1 MTRAPA
7 IGGAPEPLGVTPCG
21 DGVNVAVFSA
31 NATAI
36 QFCRFEGDR
45 EVGCVTLRDRTGDVF
60 HDHIADVAPGARYG
74 LRAHGPFLP
83 REGHRF
89 NPAKLLVDPYA
100 RAIDRRFVLHPAMFA
115 YRTDAPEDALSFD
128 DTDSAPFVPKGI
140 VQGAA
145 ASPGLASLGP
155 ASQLTPWARTVLYEL
170 HVRGFT
176 ARHPEIPATLR
187 GRFAGLAH
195 PAAIAH
201 LVRLGVTAVEIMP
214 AAAWIEE
221 RHLAARGLR
230 NHWGYNPVALMA
242 PDPGLAPGGWDEIRA
257 AVAALT
263 EAGIEV
269 ILDVVLNHTGEGDAN
284 GPTLSLRGLDNATY
298 YRLPTD
304 APWRYVDD
312 TGCGNTLALDRPAPL
327 RMAMDAL
334 RRWAGQAG
342 VHGFRFDLATTLG
355 RREGGFDPAAPL
367 LSAIAQDPL
376 LRQMKLIAEPWDVGP
391 GGYQIGA
398 FPPAWAESNDRFR
411 DGVRRFWRGD
421 PGQLGELAT
430 RLAGSADLFAARRV
444 ASRSVNFVVAHDGFT
459 LADLVSYTH
468 KVNAANGE
476 GNRDGR
482 DANFSWNNGAEGPS
496 DDPAVL
502 AARRRDQ
509 RALLATLLLARGTPM
524 LAMGAELGHS
534 QGGNNNAYAQDNPTS
549 WLDWAAADAGL
560 LAWTSRLLRIRRE
573 HAVLRGDRF
582 MTGAPNDASLLPDVA
597 WTDAAGEIM
606 PPAGWQAPDG
616 NTLVMTL
623 TGGDELGGAAD
634 AHPVMA
640 GEGRPSTT
648 FSRASGKV
656 VDGRLS
662 PAMTGWAVDRAPLD
676 ALISRRRV
684 SVILHRGL
692 QPIQVVLPPP
702 RTGHDWHL
710 LADSTADESPDH
722 DPPAPVVAAPVVTGM
737 TVTGPEVDPPVGGER
752 TVIGPIV
759 TGPNVTIA
767 ARSVLVLVEQ
777 PRQPRGRT
785 AADPALLDRLAQAA
799 GIAPEWWDVDGNR
812 TSVSDDTR
820 RALLAA
826 MRLPAATA
834 GEARDTLRHLGDER
848 DRRAVPLAM
857 VAHSDGPAIL
867 PLGLERG
874 LGRRPLWLTIER
886 EDGETQRVRVGAED
900 GTLAAFTGA
909 DGMPAQTWRVAL
921 PALPAGRHR
930 LWRDDA
936 PELVCHLTM
945 APRRCHLPDVI
956 AGGGRRFGISAQLY
970 SLRRAGDQGIG
981 DFTTLGVLAAAAGRE
996 RAATIGINP
1005 LHMLFP
1011 DQRERASPY
1020 HPSDRRFLDPI
1031 YLDVADA
1038 SADPYPEATRALLAE
1053 QADRIGAVSASDI
1066 VAYPKVW
1073 ALKRA
1078 ILQRRFANFT
1088 ACDQGHPA
1096 AGADFRRF
1104 VADGGAELRRFATFQ
1119 AIAETRPGE
1128 AWHHWPAELRSANS
1142 NAVAAVGQAQAE
1154 RVRFHQYLQFLADRQ
1169 FAAAAAK
1176 ARASGLELGLFRD
1189 LAVGAAP
1196 DGAEAWACADGL
1208 AQGAWI
1214 GAPPDPFAAEG
1225 QNWHLPPPLPLRLAR
1240 DGFAAFA
1247 ALLAANMRHAGALR
1261 IDHVMGLARLFWIP
1275 DGGTGADGAYVAYP
1289 LASLLGQ
1296 VALESVRA
1304 GCMVVGEDLGTVPDG
1319 LRPALSEADILS
1331 YRVLLFERDGRSF
1344 RPAPRYPAR
1353 AVACVTTHDLPP
1365 LAGWWEGADIEE
1377 RAALGLLPP
1386 GRHEAAER
1394 AVERAALVEALVGQ
1408 GCLVPPASAAPPVAQ
1423 VVAGAHAFLAA
1434 TPADLMLVQADD
1446 LAGMRTGVNL
1456 PGTDTERPNWRRR
1469 LPMPVDALLTG
1480 EIAQTILRA
1489 VREADRGTDR

>member
-1 MTRAPA
+1 MQAPPS
-7 IGGAPEPLGVTPCG
+7 GGTPEPLGVTPCG
-21 DGVNVAVFSA
+21 DGVNVAVFSV

-36 QFCRFEGDR
+36 QFCLFEGER
-45 EVGCVTLRDRTGDVF
+45 EVRCVTLRDRTGDVF

-100 RAIDRRFVLHPAMFA
+100 VAIDRRFVLHPAMFG
-115 YRTDAPEDALSFD
+115 YRTDLSEDALSFD
-128 DTDSAPFVPKGI
+128 DNDSAPFVPKGI
-140 VQGAA
+140 VPGGNESVGAA
-145 ASPGLASLGP
+145 SRLS
-155 ASQLTPWARTVLYEL
+155 PWAGTVLYEL

-176 ARHPEIPATLR
+176 ARHPDVPAALR

-214 AAAWIEE
+214 AAAWIDE
-221 RHLAARGLR
+221 RHLGALGLR
-230 NHWGYNPVALMA
+230 NYWGYNPVTLMA

-269 ILDVVLNHTGEGDAN
+269 ILDVVLNHTGEGDAL

-298 YRLPTD
+298 YRLPSD

-312 TGCGNTLALDRPAPL
+312 TGCGNALALDRPAPL

-355 RREGGFDPAAPL
+355 RRAGGFDPAAPL
-367 LSAIAQDPL
+367 LSAISQDPL
-376 LRQMKLIAEPWDVGP
+376 LRGMKLIAEPWDVGR

-398 FPPAWAESNDRFR
+398 FPSAWGELNDRFR

-430 RLAGSADLFAARRV
+430 RLAGSADLFAGRRV
-444 ASRSVNFVVAHDGFT
+444 ASRSVNFVAAHDGFT

-476 GNRDGR
+476 ANRDGR

-496 DDPAVL
+496 DDAAVV

-509 RALLATLLLARGTPM
+509 RALLATLLLARGVPM
-524 LAMGAELGHS
+524 LAMGAEFGHS

-560 LAWTSRLLRIRRE
+560 LAWTGRLLRIRGE
-573 HAVLRGDRF
+573 YAVLRGDRF
-582 MTGAPNDASLLPDVA
+582 LTGAPGDASLLHDVA
-597 WTDAAGEIM
+597 WTDATGEVM
-606 PPAGWQAPDG
+606 TPAGWQATDG
-616 NTLVMTL
+616 DTLVMTL
-623 TGGDELGGAAD
+623 AGGEVGD
-634 AHPVMA
+634 AT
-640 GEGRPSTT
+640 E
-648 FSRASGKV
+648 
-656 VDGRLS
+656 
-662 PAMTGWAVDRAPLD
+662 
-676 ALISRRRV
+676 RV
-684 SVILHRGL
+684 SMVLHRG
-692 QPIQVVLPPP
+692 PESRPVVLPPP

-710 LADSTADESPDH
+710 LADSAADEGTDQ
-722 DPPAPVVAAPVVTGM
+722 DPPAPAANAPSIPTVMADPGAGHDGGNGGDGHDDSDGHNGGDGGNSERSVA
-737 TVTGPEVDPPVGGER
+737 
-752 TVIGPIV
+752 GPIITEPFV
-759 TGPNVTIA
+759 TA
-767 ARSVLVLVEQ
+767 ASRSVLVLVEQ
-777 PRQPRGRT
+777 PRQPGGRS
-785 AADPALLDRLAQAA
+785 AADPALLERLAHAA
-799 GIAPEWWDVDGNR
+799 GIAPAWWDVDGKR
-812 TSVSDDTR
+812 TSVSADTR

-834 GEARDTLRHLGDER
+834 GEARDTLRRLSDER
-848 DRRAVPLAM
+848 DRRAVPLAV
-857 VAHSDGPAIL
+857 VARGDGPAIV
-867 PLGLERG
+867 PLGVEPG

-886 EDGETQRVRVGAED
+886 EDGETERVRVGAED
-900 GTLAAFTGA
+900 GALAAFNGV

-921 PALPAGRHR
+921 PALPEGRHR

-936 PELVCHLTM
+936 PELVCHL
-945 APRRCHLPDVI
+945 AVVPRRCHLPDAI
-956 AGGGRRFGISAQLY
+956 ARGSRRFGISAQLY

-981 DFTTLGVLAAAAGRE
+981 DFTTLGMFAAAAGRQ

-1038 SADPYPEATRALLAE
+1038 GADADPAATRAAMAA
-1053 QADRIGAVSASDI
+1053 QADRFAAVSAGDT
-1066 VAYPKVW
+1066 VAYAQVW

-1078 ILQRRFANFT
+1078 ILQERFAAFT
-1088 ACDQGHPA
+1088 ACELDHPTG
-1096 AGADFRRF
+1096 GAFRRF
-1104 VADGGAELRRFATFQ
+1104 VADGGAALRRFATFQ

-1128 AWHHWPAELRSANS
+1128 AWQHWPAELRSADS
-1142 NAVAAVGQAQAE
+1142 DAVAAFGLAQAE

-1169 FAAAAAK
+1169 LAAAAAK
-1176 ARASGLELGLFRD
+1176 ATVSGLEFGLFRD

-1196 DGAEAWACADGL
+1196 DGAEAWACAEAL

-1225 QNWHLPPPLPLRLAR
+1225 QNWRLPPPLPLVFAR

-1275 DGGTGADGAYVAYP
+1275 NGGTGADGAYVAYP
-1289 LASLLGQ
+1289 LSDLLGQ

-1304 GCMVVGEDLGTVPDG
+1304 GCMVVGEDLGTVPEG
-1319 LRPALSEADILS
+1319 LRPALTDADILS
-1331 YRVLLFERDGRSF
+1331 YRVLLFEREGQRFRS
-1344 RPAPRYPAR
+1344 AASYPAR

-1365 LAGWWEGADIEE
+1365 LAGWWEGADIAE
-1377 RAALGLLPP
+1377 RAALGLLRP
-1386 GRHEAAER
+1386 ETDAAAER
-1394 AVERAALVEALVGQ
+1394 AGGRAALAEALVGE
-1408 GCLVPPASAAPPVAQ
+1408 GCLAPPAAAGPPVAE
-1423 VVAGAHAFLAA
+1423 VVASAHAFVAA

-1446 LAGMRTGVNL
+1446 LAGMRSGVNL
-1456 PGTDTERPNWRRR
+1456 PGTDTERANWRRR
-1469 LPMPVDALLTG
+1469 LPTPVEALLTG
-1480 EIAQTILRA
+1480 EAAQTILRA
-1489 VREADRGTDR
+1489 VRGGGRGTDR